1 MELKEILN
9 QLVNTIHTI
18 VLATVDNQGYPYS
31 AAIDMMLEDGKAIY
45 FLTARGKSI
54 YQRLEANPYIA
65 LTGIK
70 GEDTMSS
77 ISISLHGKVKPIG
90 KEKLDEIFIKNPYMK
105 KIYPNQQAQEV
116 LEVFKIEDYEG
127 EYFDLSCQPIY
138 RQSFA
143 SINTL
148 IRKAYWI
155 NEKCVKCNQCVQVCP
170 QGCIKQDDHYS
181 IVQEHCL
188 HCGKCF
194 EICKYQSISK
204 EE

>member
-1 MELKEILN
+1 MKLKEIVN
-9 QLVNTIHTI
+9 QLVNTIHTV
-18 VLATVDNQGYPYS
+18 VLATVDNQGHPYS
-31 AAIDMMLEDGKAIY
+31 AAMDRMLEDGQAIY

-54 YQRLEANPYIA
+54 YQRLETNPYIA
-65 LTGIK
+65 LTGIN

-105 KIYPNQQAQEV
+105 MIYPNQQAKEV

-143 SINTL
+143 STNNF

-181 IVQEHCL
+181 IVQ
-188 HCGKCF
+188 
-194 EICKYQSISK
+194 
-204 EE
+204 